1 PNIQTANISD
11 NSPLIKDKYVFVL
24 YDETLYVRRVMAL
37 YFEGCNNHCYT
48 DEPVTDLNNISYI
61 SLYVYL
67 PIHLDL
73 FSDILKESCNLLTHH
88 LASNIIYHIDKLGV
102 LIDRNTLKLLEDE
115 KKYFDYFSQND

>member
-11 NSPLIKDKYVFVL
+11 NSSLMKDIYVFVL
-24 YDETLYVRRVMAL
+24 YSKTLCVREVIAL
-37 YFEGCNNHCYT
+37 YFEGYNNHCYT
-48 DEPVTDLNNISYI
+48 DEPVIDLNNISYI
-61 SLYVYL
+61 LLHVYL

-73 FSDILKESCNLLTHH
+73 FSDILKEGCNLLIYH

-102 LIDRNTLKLLEDE
+102 LINENTLKLLEDE